1 MPFKRTLRNKSTTRY
16 KRQNV
21 KKVRFKKKQKKK
33 CNEFS
38 NNDVYNALLRTLL
51 INVLIDMNVKAML

>member
-1 MPFKRTLRNKSTTRY
+1 MPFKRTLGKKSTTRY
-16 KRQNV
+16 KRQIV
-21 KKVRFKKKQKKK
+21 KKVRFKKNKKKK